1 MRRQREI
8 VNAFHYQDR
17 TGCQSDL
24 LPHDLPLRG
33 AMMRNFSKWG
43 RSRSW
48 LVCPSRKSETD
59 IKSLTALSGEQID
72 VGHQGGC
79 TLFKEQS
86 LRTLTGS
93 IRRRPAVLDNCFRR
107 MIDSEAEPE
116 AGRLRGMW
124 DIMGADHQGSLELA
138 VSREGE
144 LNSLRTWLDLAAIPG
159 VDVRRV
165 AGTPGPGEQ
174 GALDTLTVLATSTAL
189 VAAIRI
195 LPEFLRAR
203 RSDLSVTVTV
213 RGKKLT
219 VDARNVE
226 EVMPILEK
234 LLDE

>member
-1 MRRQREI
+1 
-8 VNAFHYQDR
+8 
-17 TGCQSDL
+17 
-24 LPHDLPLRG
+24 
-33 AMMRNFSKWG
+33 
-43 RSRSW
+43 
-48 LVCPSRKSETD
+48 
-59 IKSLTALSGEQID
+59 
-72 VGHQGGC
+72 
-79 TLFKEQS
+79 
-86 LRTLTGS
+86 
-93 IRRRPAVLDNCFRR
+93 
-107 MIDSEAEPE
+107 
-116 AGRLRGMW
+116 MW